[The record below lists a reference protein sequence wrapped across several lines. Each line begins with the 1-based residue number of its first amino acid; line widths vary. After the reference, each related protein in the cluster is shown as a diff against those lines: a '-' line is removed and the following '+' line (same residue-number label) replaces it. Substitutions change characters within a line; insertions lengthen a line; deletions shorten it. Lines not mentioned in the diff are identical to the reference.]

1 MSSSKKAE
9 TVTWWIVT
17 ANGAGIA
24 KIIAYRGLY
33 TTGQKLTH
41 RIHPAG
47 VGVPLIFGMPKECTG
62 TTDEFV
68 AHMNESR
75 RDYGK
80 QMFGA
85 GVQITASHIQV
96 YTESTLISMCN
107 DLQLGIK
114 KRKATDAGAA
124 SDVPRDPATDLGLV
138 LALEEE
144 GDATD
149 HTADAKRARSDD
161 TDTKEEGEI
170 TDDSRLV
177 GRVAMLEERNA
188 LLEKRM
194 EQMEKRVEQISSET
208 KPPPKMM
215 MGYNFY
221 AKPEE
226 DLTDRYRNLFK
237 FFGMSDAADDIV
249 SASRITRPDGS
260 LWPSHMARIEFGNSN
275 SVKEIMDNKSCFLIR
290 NQHDKALR
298 TSLIQLKK
306 LKQNGRD
313 IDFQVPNDANY
324 KTEPM
329 KPAKPEPAAYVP

>member
-1 MSSSKKAE
+1 
-9 TVTWWIVT
+9 
-17 ANGAGIA
+17 
-24 KIIAYRGLY
+24 
-33 TTGQKLTH
+33 
-41 RIHPAG
+41 
-47 VGVPLIFGMPKECTG
+47 
-62 TTDEFV
+62 
-68 AHMNESR
+68 
-75 RDYGK
+75 
-80 QMFGA
+80 
-85 GVQITASHIQV
+85 
-96 YTESTLISMCN
+96 
-107 DLQLGIK
+107 
-114 KRKATDAGAA
+114 
-124 SDVPRDPATDLGLV
+124 
-138 LALEEE
+138 
-144 GDATD
+144 
-149 HTADAKRARSDD
+149 
-161 TDTKEEGEI
+161 
-170 TDDSRLV
+170 
-177 GRVAMLEERNA
+177 MLEERNA

-194 EQMEKRVEQISSET
+194 EQMEKRVEQMSSET

>member
-1 MSSSKKAE
+1 MSSTKKAE

-24 KIIAYRGLY
+24 KIIAYRGLF
-33 TTGQKLTH
+33 TTGQKL
-41 RIHPAG
+41 IHKVQPAG
-47 VGVPLIFGMPKECTG
+47 IGVPLIFSMPKECTG
-62 TTDEFV
+62 TTDEIV

-75 RDYGK
+75 RDYGR
-80 QMFGA
+80 QMFGS
-85 GVQITASHIQV
+85 GVQISASHIQM

-107 DLQLGIK
+107 DLQLGVK
-114 KRKATDAGAA
+114 KRKAADADAGAA
-124 SDVPRDPATDLGLV
+124 SDAPRDPATDLGLIM
-138 LALEEE
+138 ALEEKN
-144 GDATD
+144 TD
-149 HTADAKRARSDD
+149 HTADPKRARSAD
-161 TDTKEEGEI
+161 TEAKEDGEI
-170 TDDSRLV
+170 TDESRLV
-177 GRVAMLEERNA
+177 GRVVMLEERNA
-188 LLEKRM
+188 LLEKRL
-194 EQMEKRVEQISSET
+194 EQMEKRVEQMSSEI
-208 KPPPKMM
+208 KPPPKMI

-260 LWPSHMARIEFGNSN
+260 LWPSHMACIEFGNTK
-275 SVKEIMDNKSCFLIR
+275 SVTQIMDNKSCFLIR
-290 NQHDKALR
+290 SQPDKTKR
-298 TSLIQLKK
+298 ESPIQLKK

-313 IDFQVPNDANY
+313 IEFKVPNDANY